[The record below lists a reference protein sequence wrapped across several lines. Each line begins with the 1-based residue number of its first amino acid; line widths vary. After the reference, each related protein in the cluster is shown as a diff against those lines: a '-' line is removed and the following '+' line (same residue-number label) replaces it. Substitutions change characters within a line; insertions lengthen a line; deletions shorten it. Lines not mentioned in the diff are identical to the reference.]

1 MQKKHDKTSFLRIW
15 VSNWQASKELLH
27 SKTVS
32 NRHKTNFTLKQS
44 LILLSW
50 TSSVIGLFLK
60 ISNCPIRFYS
70 MGQGFITQIFWKSMV
85 QSHSSLVTIC
95 FKMCNAFSDAEGH
108 ATGRNYMNEGM
119 FWCGRIYNL
128 MTWSYKVS
136 DICDISLFDAGFV
149 GWRMESS
156 LHNRV
161 LSCEYWM
168 VCIWWT
174 CASLFFT
181 IVIFCFSAH

>member
-1 MQKKHDKTSFLRIW
+1 MCMSPLAPLLFGFLPFFWLVIHLTLDCWCTVQSWVLSIYYAEEAQQNFLLRIW

-50 TSSVIGLFLK
+50 TSSVIGLFPQ
-60 ISNCPIRFYS
+60 ISNCPIWFYS

-85 QSHSSLVTIC
+85 QSHSSLVAIC
-95 FKMCNAFSDAEGH
+95 FKMSNAFSDAEGH

-119 FWCGRIYNL
+119 FCCGRIYNL
-128 MTWSYKVS
+128 MT
-136 DICDISLFDAGFV
+136 
-149 GWRMESS
+149 
-156 LHNRV
+156 
-161 LSCEYWM
+161 
-168 VCIWWT
+168 
-174 CASLFFT
+174 
-181 IVIFCFSAH
+181 